1 MEELIHIN
9 KTFEKV
15 NQIHQKINNR
25 EFDGCVFKNC
35 DFSNSDFSNNTFMDC
50 EFIDCNLSMMQMTN
64 TSLKTVYFKNCK
76 LLGIQFHTCDDFLF
90 TVEFDDCVL
99 DYASFANK
107 KMPKT
112 KFNST
117 SLKEVSFIGTNLT
130 NASFENCNLDNAIFN
145 DSQLA
150 SADFRSAYNYKID
163 PLFNPMKKAK
173 FSTQGIP
180 GLLDKY
186 DIKIE

>member
-9 KTFEKV
+9 KTFERV
-15 NQIHQKINNR
+15 SLIQQKINNR
-25 EFDGCVFKNC
+25 EFDGCIFKNC

-50 EFIDCNLSMMQMTN
+50 EFFDCNLSMIQLGN
-64 TSLKTVYFKNCK
+64 TSLKTVSFKNCK
-76 LLGIQFHTCDDFLF
+76 LLGIHFHTCDDFLF
-90 TVEFDDCVL
+90 TVTFDECVL

-112 KFNST
+112 KFNSC
-117 SLKEVSFIGTNLT
+117 SLKEVSFIGANLT
-130 NASFENCNLDNAIFN
+130 NASFENCNLDLAIFN

-150 SADFRSAYNYKID
+150 GADFRTAYHYKID
-163 PLFNPMKKAK
+163 PQFNPMKKAK
-173 FSTQGIP
+173 FSTEGIP